1 MRWTTRRSSSTT
13 SSRPRRRP
21 HEEGRHPAGHAA
33 RAPRRRAR
41 PRRPRDP
48 SRRAE
53 ARRDAHDRAPHRS
66 RVARP
71 PLRDD
76 RARRVGLLEHPRVVD
91 RDRREARA
99 PPEARDVVGRD
110 LADAGAL
117 QAAAGCPVPR
127 RDAVRRGGGEVH
139 ARPGA
144 QGHAAGALAGAEV
157 VDDLTVDVVTSE
169 PFGPILRSLA
179 LVYAGIVS
187 PTAVVK
193 AGPDFSR
200 APVGTGPF
208 KFVEWKTNTH
218 VILERF
224 ADYWGDKAPLDR
236 VVFRVL
242 PEEGARMIALQTGDA
257 DMVLFPSPIQ
267 LAALRRDPKFAVHE
281 ATGLRVVFVGMH
293 AKQPPLDDVR
303 VRSALLHAVDLKAIL
318 ANILEGA
325 ALPARGVLAPGVFGF
340 KDMRLDQLYPF
351 DRGRAKAL
359 LAQAG
364 WNPGPDGVMQKG
376 GQRLTLTWL
385 AARGRYPKDGEITEA
400 VQAMLRD
407 VGVEAKVEWREWAS
421 AFTQFRGD
429 PLSFHLFTLGW
440 VTSSTDA
447 DSSLYPL
454 FHSRQLPPGGWNT
467 SRYANA
473 RVDTLVEQARR
484 SLNQGERE
492 RLYGEAQDLLA
503 KEMVWIPIYNT
514 MEIVATRASVK
525 GFGVHPVEY
534 FLPLGKVWLDR

>member
-1 MRWTTRRSSSTT
+1 MKRGGARLATLFALLAAALALGALATPAAAQKRGGTLTIVRPTDPVSLDPHYETTAPGAWVYSNILESLIAIDEKLELHPKLAT
-13 SSRPRRRP
+13 SWDVISPTRVRFKLRPGVRFHDGTP
-21 HEEGRHPAGHAA
+21 LDAA
-33 RAPRRRAR
+33 AVKFTL
-41 PRRPRDP
+41 
-48 SRRAE
+48 
-53 ARRDAHDRAPHRS
+53 DRALKGT
-66 RVARP
+66 P
-71 PLRDD
+71 P
-76 RARRVGLLEHPRVVD
+76 
-91 RDRREARA
+91 
-99 PPEARDVVGRD
+99 GRWAS
-110 LADAGAL
+110 LAG
-117 QAAAGCPVPR
+117 P
-127 RDAVRRGGGEVH
+127 
-139 ARPGA
+139 
-144 QGHAAGALAGAEV
+144 LAGAEV

-257 DMVLFPSPIQ
+257 DMVLFPSPVQ

-492 RLYGEAQDLLA
+492 RLYGEVQDLLA
-503 KEMVWIPIYNT
+503 KDMVWIPIYNT
-514 MEIVATRASVK
+514 KEIVATRASVK